1 MSSPKCSPVCSWLA
15 FTTTRAHC
23 WLEFNSLSTR
33 NPRSFP
39 TEQQPSQLT
48 LTYAATQ
55 AGSISCSPRAQ
66 GFLLLSFDSSEK
78 LSHLTEHHTE
88 TTLPWTSLT
97 CGAGTLLTGPSSNIG
112 GGGGGGGEGGEGKAS
127 SGAGGKGSSKGGGGG
142 GNAQFEEKL
151 ASSPGGGGGGS
162 GRSIGKNE
170 NKSYFRSFLTASQE
184 SS

>member
-1 MSSPKCSPVCSWLA
+1 MCGWPA
-15 FTTTRAHC
+15 FTATRVHC
-23 WLEFNSLSTR
+23 WLGFNSLSTR

-39 TEQQPSQLT
+39 TELQPSQLT
-48 LTYAATQ
+48 LTYAASQ
-55 AGSISCSPRAQ
+55 AGSISCSPRSQ
-66 GFLLLSFDSSEK
+66 GFLLLSLDSSEK
-78 LSHLTEHHTE
+78 LSHLTKHHTE

-97 CGAGTLLTGPSSNIG
+97 CGAGTLLTGPSSNI

-151 ASSPGGGGGGS
+151 SSSPGGGGGGS

-170 NKSYFRSFLTASQE
+170 NKSYFRSFLTPSQE